1 MLVKIAF
8 EVSRLE
14 CRFANPGKE
23 RNDYET
29 PSLKVET
36 VVEKGEIENERMTEE
51 ITERVKTIKNG
62 IVLGGERG

>member
-1 MLVKIAF
+1 MGVWVLVKIAF

-14 CRFANPGKE
+14 CCFANPGKE

-36 VVEKGEIENERMTEE
+36 VVEKGENS
-51 ITERVKTIKNG
+51 
-62 IVLGGERG
+62 